1 MLIYRTRPL
10 AHKAG
15 HPNSGMSGLCGSF
28 PASYRGQFAL
38 IVLLMIG
45 AVEVVPYPV
54 TVTFAVPFSAVPV
67 APAGGVYVA
76 VTVQVPL
83 GTYGDAGVVAVAGIA
98 AIPGLIAVPTAQ
110 VPPSA
115 QVPVPLSGVNVIAVG
130 IYGPASTLVPA
141 GHGVATHRVLV
152 LVRVIVPVTAAVLAG
167 FAAINGVVCV
177 AGATATVAIESWPV
191 SDTV

>member
-1 MLIYRTRPL
+1 MPI
-10 AHKAG
+10 
-15 HPNSGMSGLCGSF
+15 
-28 PASYRGQFAL
+28 
-38 IVLLMIG
+38 
-45 AVEVVPYPV
+45 PV

-76 VTVQVPL
+76 VTVQVPPATAGDPG
-83 GTYGDAGVVAVAGIA
+83 GTGGVPGPAGTA
-98 AIPGLIAVPTAQ
+98 AIPELIAVPTAQ